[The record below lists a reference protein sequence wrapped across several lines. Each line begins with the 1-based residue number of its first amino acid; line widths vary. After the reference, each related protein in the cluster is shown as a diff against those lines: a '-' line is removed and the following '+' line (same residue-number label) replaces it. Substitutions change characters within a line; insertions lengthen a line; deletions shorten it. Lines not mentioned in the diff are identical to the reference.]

1 VAEDC
6 KLDIEKDLLV
16 KWRRFFHMHPEISG
30 KEKDTANYIAY
41 ILTEMGLD
49 VRKNIAG
56 YGLLATLPGDD
67 GKKCVALRADMDA
80 LPITEMNTCMY
91 RSQRPGWM
99 HACGHDAH
107 IAMVLGAAKMLKENP
122 PGGAIKFIF
131 QPREE
136 KPPGGARDMVA
147 AGVLKNPTVDAVF
160 GTHITTDYPLGMV
173 AVFDGVV
180 MAVAD
185 DFKLSII
192 GRGGHGAS
200 PHQTID
206 TIAVTAQSIEALQS
220 IHSRRIDPTE
230 PVVLTIG
237 TIHGGTAQNIIPDRV
252 DMTGTLRCLN
262 TQVRDKVMEYMHD
275 TLRGITS
282 SWGASYELDYIYGY
296 PPVVNSHELNEVVA
310 QAARMSGFNVETME
324 KPLLA
329 GEDFSYYGMAAPAA
343 FFFTGAGSERCH
355 RPWHHHSFDIE
366 EDALPMGAKTLAHA
380 AALVAAQDKQPD

>member
-1 VAEDC
+1 ME
-6 KLDIEKDLLV
+6 IEKDLLV
-16 KWRRFFHMHPEISG
+16 KWRRLFHMHPEISG
-30 KEKDTANYIAY
+30 KEKDTAGLVAHM
-41 ILTEMGLD
+41 LTEMGFE

-56 YGLLATLPGDD
+56 YGVLATLAGDAN
-67 GKKCVALRADMDA
+67 KKCVALRADMDA
-80 LPITEMNTCMY
+80 LPIMEMNNCIY

-107 IAMVLGAAKMLKENP
+107 MAIVLGAAKMLKENP
-122 PGGAIKFIF
+122 PGGTVKFIF

-147 AGVLKNPTVDAVF
+147 AGVLQQPTVDAVF
-160 GTHITTDYPLGMV
+160 GTHITTQYQVGVV
-173 AVFDGVV
+173 ATFDGAV

-185 DFKLSII
+185 DFKLSIV

-206 TIAVTAQSIEALQS
+206 TIAVTAQTIEALQS

-262 TQVRDKVMEYMHD
+262 TTVRDKVLEYMHD
-275 TLRGITS
+275 TLRGITMA
-282 SWGASYELDYIYGY
+282 WGASYELDYIYGY
-296 PPVVNSHELNEVVA
+296 PPVVNDHDLNELVS
-310 QAARMSGFNVETME
+310 QAALMHGAQVEKMG

-329 GEDFSYYGMAAPAA
+329 GEDFSYYGAQTPAA
-343 FFFTGAGSERCH
+343 FFFTGAGSERFN
-355 RPWHHHSFDIE
+355 RPWHHNCFDID
-366 EDALPMGAKTLAHA
+366 EDALPLGAKTMA
-380 AALVAAQDKQPD
+380 AAAAMVAAQNKG